1 MRGHD
6 RTAIALFDSLQPD
19 PDPQIITLVLR
30 IPCDNACELPSGDD
44 LKNYGSTKTIC
55 AVLDK
60 LGVKYQKRTP
70 MSGLIEKV
78 IANWN
83 GVVNEEVQKQK
94 GVTTIELI
102 VELAKLG
109 VTEATKDGKVK
120 KINDRN
126 FKIGELQKMYEEKKA
141 EEEDE
146 DEEKYE
152 DKDEGK

>member
-1 MRGHD
+1 M
-6 RTAIALFDSLQPD
+6 
-19 PDPQIITLVLR
+19 
-30 IPCDNACELPSGDD
+30 PSGDD

-83 GVVNEEVQKQK
+83 GVVNEEVQKKK
-94 GVTTIELI
+94 GVTKIEFI

-146 DEEKYE
+146 DEGNLCVLYHGAFLTLSKFVNNPIEYHQYFI
-152 DKDEGK
+152 DGTQLGCLQIVTIRFQ